1 MIFTRWETPIKII
14 ADCGTQKP
22 KGFVAPVTLCQVQG
36 LIDQEQDYQFA
47 EFLRAT
53 NGINEI
59 DAAVSLAPLKE
70 LSPEELAIALHKA
83 S

>member
-1 MIFTRWETPIKII
+1 MIFTRWGTPIRII
-14 ADCGTQKP
+14 GDCGIQRP
-22 KGFVAPVTLCQVQG
+22 KGFVAPVTLCQVQ
-36 LIDQEQDYQFA
+36 LKDLEQDYQFA

-59 DAAVSLAPLKE
+59 AEAVALAPLKE